1 MRRANAL
8 LGPRVLLAAAMVI
21 FGTIGLMRRAIPLG
35 SATLAAVRG
44 LTGMLFL
51 LLVLRAR
58 GERLRPSALRAE
70 AGLLIASG
78 ACLGIN
84 WILLFEAYNHT
95 SVAVATM
102 CYYMAPT
109 IVLLLSPLL
118 GERLGM
124 RKALCALA
132 ALAGMAAV
140 SGIRPGTGTGTA
152 GDMAGVALGL
162 GAAVFYAGVML
173 LGRRIRRTTALE
185 RTICQLGVSAAI
197 VLPYALLREEL
208 VALNAGQV
216 LAVAAVGVVHTG
228 LAYALY
234 FSALAR
240 VRAQTAALY
249 GYIDPVV
256 ALALS
261 ALTLGERLDG
271 WQAAGACCILLA
283 TAVGEWRPEKAR
295 SGRNLCAK

>member
-78 ACLGIN
+78 ACLGVN

-118 GERLGM
+118 GERLGA

-140 SGIRPGTGTGTA
+140 SGIRPGTGGAA
-152 GDMAGVALGL
+152 GDPAGVALGL

-208 VALNAGQV
+208 VALNAGQA

-261 ALTLGERLDG
+261 ALALGEPMDG

-283 TAVGEWRPEKAR
+283 TAAGEWRPEKAR
-295 SGRNLCAK
+295 SGRSLYAK

>member
-51 LLVLRAR
+51 LLVMRAR

-78 ACLGIN
+78 ACLGVN

-140 SGIRPGTGTGTA
+140 SGIRPGTGGAA
-152 GDMAGVALGL
+152 GDPAGVALGL

-261 ALTLGERLDG
+261 ALALGERLDG